1 MSNQIVLRHLEQL
14 EAQAQLL
21 AASIQT
27 LRLMVSPQQEPAPL
41 PEEDE
46 QGNCLHP
53 ADYRQS
59 AAGMGARHR
68 NRFFCT
74 RCRGYGGIGEA
85 NEEEKQ

>member
-27 LRLMVSPQQEPAPL
+27 IRLMVQPQDEPAAEPA
-41 PEEDE
+41 EDE
-46 QGNCLHP
+46 EGNCLHP
-53 ADYRQS
+53 ADYRQN

-68 NRFFCT
+68 NRFYCS
-74 RCRGYGGIGEA
+74 RCRGYGGIEA
-85 NEEEKQ
+85 KEEEKS